1 MRAIMSPRTTEN
13 SLKIKM
19 VTKARTL
26 MVKMIMVI
34 RMMILKTIILP
45 MRTYTML
52 ALTIRITGM
61 LLMIK
66 TIMIMTRR
74 VGIR

>member
-1 MRAIMSPRTTEN
+1 MHALMSPRTTEN

-34 RMMILKTIILP
+34 RMMTMKTIILP
-45 MRTYTML
+45 MRTYTIRTL
-52 ALTIRITGM
+52 KIRITGM

-74 VGIR
+74 MGIR